1 MSARA
6 RAESGFTTIE
16 LILAMMVAIVG
27 VVSLVGTLD
36 VSRRVTTYSE
46 MKEAAAHVAEQAME
60 EVRALEYGELA
71 LDGNVMPSSSADV
84 NNPAYYLRNGGT
96 AYLWDQ
102 KADAPAGHTAEP
114 LVIDASGGEVPATA
128 ESWSDGRV
136 QGKIYRYVTCA
147 SAAAEDCD
155 QGPDTSAYK
164 RVIVAVTVESSLG
177 PQKPI
182 LVSTLV
188 SDPDLANGEGSNPG
202 ESPNTSCT
210 GDFNGDGTT
219 EEDDCS
225 LAATGTVSTW
235 YLYDTPATNATR
247 QEITG
252 SHATHATVAASGT
265 CTGAN
270 TTGCPVPDLMG
281 IDPPPAPAVTP
292 PLYNYSNEITGG
304 TTPGGAVV
312 RRDTTCSGTPTTT
325 DNTKGHM
332 WVTPPLTTAM
342 SLSDAAMSIS
352 TQTFNGAT
360 ADAMICVGFYD
371 VPGSITNLVAS
382 PPTQLV
388 VKGFDNNSFDNASIS
403 WPRTPSALAFTLE
416 LFDAGSA
423 TIAVGRRL
431 GVRIWTS
438 SSSGADLVVLYDHPS
453 HVSYLQV
460 SG

>member
-1 MSARA
+1 MSART

-16 LILAMMVAIVG
+16 LILAMFVAIVG
-27 VVSLVGTLD
+27 VISLVGTLD

-46 MKEAAAHVAEQAME
+46 MKEAASHVAEQTME
-60 EVRALEYGELA
+60 ELRALDYGELA
-71 LDGNVMPSSSADV
+71 LNGNVMPSSSTDP
-84 NNPAYYLRNGGT
+84 NNPAHYLQGGGT
-96 AYLWDQ
+96 TYLWDQ
-102 KADAPAGHTAEP
+102 ESGAPAGHTAEP
-114 LVIDASGGEVPATA
+114 LVIDATDGAVPAIA
-128 ESWSDGRV
+128 ETWNDGRIE
-136 QGKIYRYVTCA
+136 GKIYRYVTCA

-164 RVIVAVTVESSLG
+164 RVIVAVTVETRLG

-188 SDPDLANGEGSNPG
+188 SDPNLANGEGSNPT

-210 GDFNGDGTT
+210 NEAGVSGP
-219 EEDDCS
+219 CS
-225 LAATGTVSTW
+225 QAATGTVSTW
-235 YLYDTPATNATR
+235 YLYDTAATNATR
-247 QEITG
+247 QEIAG
-252 SHATHATVAASGT
+252 SHPTHATVAASGT
-265 CTGAN
+265 CTASD
-270 TTGCPVPDLMG
+270 TSGCPVPDLMG
-281 IDPPPAPAVTP
+281 IDPPPAPDVTP
-292 PLYNYSNEITGG
+292 PVYNYSNEITGG

-312 RRDTTCSGTPTTT
+312 RRDTTCTGTPTTT

-332 WVTPPLTTAM
+332 WVTAPLTTAM
-342 SLSDAAMSIS
+342 SLSDAAMSVS

-371 VPGSITNLVAS
+371 VPGSITNLVDS
-382 PPTQLV
+382 PPTPLV
-388 VKGFDNNSFDNASIS
+388 AKGFDNNSFDNSSIS
-403 WPRTPSALAFTLE
+403 WPRTATSLAFTLE

-423 TIAVGRRL
+423 TIAVGHRL

-438 SSSGADLVVLYDHPS
+438 SSSGADLVVLYDHPQ

>member
-1 MSARA
+1 MWARA
-6 RAESGFTTIE
+6 RADSGFTSIE

-27 VVSLVGTLD
+27 VISLIGTLD

-46 MKEAAAHVAEQAME
+46 MKEGASHVAEQAME
-60 EVRALEYGELA
+60 ELRALDYGELA
-71 LDGNVMPSSSADV
+71 LNGNVMPSSSADP
-84 NNPAYYLRNGGT
+84 NNPAHYLQSGGT
-96 AYLWDQ
+96 TYLWDQ
-102 KADAPAGHTAEP
+102 EADAPAGHTAEP
-114 LVIDASGGEVPATA
+114 LVIDATDGEVPAIA
-128 ESWSDGRV
+128 ETWSDGRIE
-136 QGKIYRYVTCA
+136 GKIYRYVTCA

-164 RVIVAVTVESSLG
+164 RVIVAVTVETRLG

-202 ESPNTSCT
+202 ESPNTTCGGS
-210 GDFNGDGTT
+210 GQ
-219 EEDDCS
+219 CS
-225 LAATGTVSTW
+225 QAATGTVSTW

-247 QEITG
+247 QEIAG
-252 SHATHATVAASGT
+252 SHATHATVAATGT
-265 CTGAN
+265 CTVSN
-270 TTGCPVPDLMG
+270 TSGCPVPDLMG
-281 IDPPPAPAVTP
+281 INPPPAPDVTP

-312 RRDTTCSGTPTTT
+312 RRDTTCAGTPTTT

-332 WVTPPLTTAM
+332 WVTPPLATAM

-360 ADAMICVGFYD
+360 ADAMVCVAFYD
-371 VPGSITNLVAS
+371 VPESITNLVDS
-382 PPTQLV
+382 PPTLLV
-388 VKGFDNNSFDNASIS
+388 VKGFDNDSFEYESIS
-403 WPRTPSALAFTLE
+403 WPRTATALAFTKD
-416 LFDAGSA
+416 LFDAGTA
-423 TIAVGRRL
+423 TIAAGHRL
-431 GVRIWTS
+431 GVRIWTD
-438 SSSGADLVVLYDHPS
+438 SSSGADLVVLYDHPQ

>member
-1 MSARA
+1 MWARA
-6 RAESGFTTIE
+6 RAESGFTSIE

-27 VVSLVGTLD
+27 VISLVGTLD

-46 MKEAAAHVAEQAME
+46 MKEGASHVAEQAME
-60 EVRALEYGELA
+60 ELRALEYGELA
-71 LDGNVMPSSSADV
+71 LNGNVMPSSSSDP
-84 NNPAYYLRNGGT
+84 NNPAHYLQGGGT
-96 AYLWDQ
+96 TYLWDQ
-102 KADAPAGHTAEP
+102 EAGAPLGHTAEP
-114 LVIDASGGEVPATA
+114 LVIDATDGQVPAIA

-155 QGPDTSAYK
+155 QGPDTSSYK
-164 RVIVAVTVESSLG
+164 RVIVAVTVESALG

-188 SDPDLANGEGSNPG
+188 SDPDLANGEGSNPT
-202 ESPNTSCT
+202 ESPGTFCT
-210 GDFNGDGTT
+210 NGSG
-219 EEDDCS
+219 EEVPCS
-225 LAATGTVSTW
+225 ETATGTVSTW
-235 YLYDTPATNATR
+235 YLYDTPATNSTR
-247 QEITG
+247 QDIVG

-265 CTGAN
+265 CTGSD
-270 TTGCPVPDLMG
+270 TSGCPVPDLMG
-281 IDPPPAPAVTP
+281 IDPPPAPLVTP
-292 PLYNYSNEITGG
+292 PVYNYSNEITGG

-312 RRDTTCSGTPTTT
+312 RRDTTCTGTPTTT

-332 WVTPPLTTAM
+332 WVTPPLATAM

-360 ADAMICVGFYD
+360 ADAMVCVAFYD
-371 VPGSITNLVAS
+371 VPASITNLVAS
-382 PPTQLV
+382 PPTLLV
-388 VKGFDNNSFDNASIS
+388 VKGFDNGSFDFSSIN
-403 WPRTPSALAFTLE
+403 WPSTATSLAFTLE

-423 TIAVGRRL
+423 TIAAGDRL

-438 SSSGADLVVLYDHPS
+438 SSSGADLVVLYDHPM